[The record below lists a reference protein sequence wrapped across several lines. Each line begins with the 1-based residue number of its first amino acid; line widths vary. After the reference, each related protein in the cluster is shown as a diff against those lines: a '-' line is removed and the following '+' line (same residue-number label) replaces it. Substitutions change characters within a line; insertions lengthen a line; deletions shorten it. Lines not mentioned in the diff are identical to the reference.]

1 MASKVRLLEY
11 LLIGAGTTS
20 VLVILWLIRPWLLLV
35 IIPVLPGVVVAVWL
49 YLPQSCVVEGRRALL
64 KMPGRYIEVEFLEEP
79 KLVKAGIW
87 PKKRIFLGI
96 GYRSLTL
103 HAVFGKEYFFS
114 TPNRDKTWLV
124 AKARVGNKEKKVWLS
139 GCTRK

>member
-20 VLVILWLIRPWLLLV
+20 VLVILWLTRPWLLFV
-35 IIPVLPGVVVAVWL
+35 IIPVLAGVVVALWF

-64 KMPGRYIEVEFLEEP
+64 KTPGRRIEVEFLEEP
-79 KLVKAGIW
+79 KLVEAGIW

-96 GYRSLTL
+96 GYRYHATRSLWRGILLL
-103 HAVFGKEYFFS
+103 HAKLRQDLASSQGKSRQQRE
-114 TPNRDKTWLV
+114 KAV
-124 AKARVGNKEKKVWLS
+124 ALRLY
-139 GCTRK
+139 T